1 MVECGVDAL
10 DHLDLLG
17 ESLGSGGADMLYEV
31 GRVEALDMVEVL
43 DDMLLIGRKE
53 VELVVEDVVHAL
65 EAVAHAYGP
74 NHRCS
79 HDA

>member
-1 MVECGVDAL
+1 MVECRVDAL
-10 DHLDLLG
+10 DHLDLLS
-17 ESLGSGGADMLYEV
+17 ESLSSRGSDMLDEV
-31 GRVEALDMVEVL
+31 GRVEALDMVEIL
-43 DDMLLIGRKE
+43 DDMLLIGSKE

-74 NHRCS
+74 NHRCG